1 MNHYQEIT
9 VIKSPEVS
17 LYFIWSKLFMQ
28 VHLALVENKDEGDKV
43 KVGVS
48 FPEYKCFEKNGKTIT
63 MLGSKLRLF
72 AQTQKDLEQLDLN
85 TKLSRLLDYVH
96 IKSIGEVDQSQVKH
110 HLTVKRAKQYGSIE
124 RLTRRFAKRRGISF
138 EEAKKRQIARYA
150 KTEDVTIEQ
159 SQAHYENP
167 ELKSYPYIIM
177 NSLSSKEKFSLEV
190 IQKEVPEPQKG
201 QFNTYGMSST
211 TTVPHW

>member
-17 LYFIWSKLFMQ
+17 PYFIWSKLFMQ

-43 KVGVS
+43 KIGVS

-63 MLGSKLRLF
+63 VLGSKLRLI
-72 AQTQKDLEQLDLN
+72 AQTQNDLEQLDLN
-85 TKLSRLLDYVH
+85 KKLSRLLDYVH
-96 IKSIGEVDQSQVKH
+96 IKSIGEVNTSQVKH
-110 HLTVKRAKQYGSIE
+110 HLTVKRAKQHGNIE
-124 RLTRRFAKRRGISF
+124 KLTRRFAKRKGIPF
-138 EEAKKRQIARYA
+138 EEAKQLQLKKFA
-150 KTEDVTIEQ
+150 KDHDVSLEE
-159 SQAHYENP
+159 SLEHYENP
-167 ELKSYPYIIM
+167 SLKSYPYIIM
-177 NSLSSKEKFSLEV
+177 DSLSSNEKFSLEI
-190 IQKEVPEPQKG
+190 IQQEVQEPQQG